1 MWSEFRFAAR
11 SLARWRG
18 GFAVA
23 VVTLAIGIGTATAL
37 YALTRVL
44 IPDLPGVPRVDRL
57 ARVYA
62 SNQALEVDRSPVT
75 LTEFDSTVS
84 KATSFAGLGAYAD
97 VDATLG
103 MGSTVR
109 PIIAGYASPGFF
121 TAMGVPPLAGRV
133 FAASD
138 LADGDRPAVIL
149 SHALWRRE
157 FPDGR
162 VAGATVIVD
171 GIERAVVGVMPPEFR
186 FSFIGIGA
194 DLWMPLRTVGA
205 NRPPIVAVFA
215 RLRDDVGWGAAG
227 AELASLSR
235 GHQAW
240 TWRTI
245 TVAEDARHRA
255 LTAYAGALGP
265 ALLIL
270 LIACVNVACLL
281 MARAVER
288 DKELS
293 VRRALGASRRRVIR
307 LLLSENLLLGAIGG
321 TLGALLA
328 IGILRIIAVQ
338 LAAFQPSLAAQITA
352 DFRLLPIA
360 LVTSAAACAIFGILP
375 ALRASRRDVAAALKG
390 LPLVHRIEIAG
401 YGGRD
406 AIVFAEIACAV
417 GLIVWT
423 AMFYTL
429 LSQIGAI
436 NLAFPADHIV
446 AMRVP
451 APDAEQIAARVAA
464 LPGVA
469 RVAISAG
476 MLGGGMRVRAEAGA
490 TQLSLSRIAV
500 GEGFLETL
508 GVPLLRG
515 RAFDASELRGRAA
528 VAILSESS
536 ARRISPDGEVLG
548 TRLRLSGDVELVVIG
563 VCRDAIDYGALAKAD
578 PFTPAEIYVPY
589 QGSGEA
595 VLLARVSADPHP
607 LLAQIAAAAH
617 TPARARPVRAVVV
630 SEDFR
635 QHGLD
640 GIRLGLKVVGAFAA
654 LTLLLAASGVFAV
667 ITQSVAQRTREF
679 GIRLAL
685 GAAPRGVLAMVL
697 AREAKLIGLGVA
709 VGLVFTMALTHALF
723 VELSNLNAILP
734 ALWIA
739 ALLFSVGVAA
749 AAAALATYRI
759 TRLQPSAVL
768 RRS

>member
-44 IPDLPGVPRVDRL
+44 IPDLPGVARVDRL

-62 SNQALEVDRSPVT
+62 SNRALEVDRSPVT

-84 KATSFAGLGAYAD
+84 KATSFVGLGAYAD

-162 VAGATVIVD
+162 VAGATVMVD
-171 GIERAVVGVMPPEFR
+171 GIEREVVGVMPPEFR

-194 DLWMPLRTVGA
+194 DLWMPLRTVGP

-215 RLRDDVGWGAAG
+215 RLRDDVGWGGAG
-227 AELASLSR
+227 AELAALSR

-245 TVAEDARHRA
+245 TIAEDARHRA

-281 MARAVER
+281 LARGVER

-307 LLLSENLLLGAIGG
+307 LLLVENLLLGAIGG
-321 TLGALLA
+321 TLGGLLA
-328 IGILRIIAVQ
+328 VGILRVIAQ
-338 LAAFQPSLAAQITA
+338 LAAFQPSLAAQIMV

-360 LVTSAAACAIFGILP
+360 LVTSAAACAIFGITP
-375 ALRASRRDVAAALKG
+375 ALRASTRDVAAALKG

-451 APDAEQIAARVAA
+451 APDAEPIAARVAA

-476 MLGGGMRVRAEAGA
+476 MLGGGMRVRVETGT
-490 TQLSLSRIAV
+490 TQLSLSRIPV
-500 GEGFLETL
+500 GDGFLETL

-589 QGSGEA
+589 EGSGEA

-749 AAAALATYRI
+749 GAAALAAYRI